1 MARIGKIEEE
11 GNGDL
16 RVEKSNLRQMVQ
28 RIILASLTTNRVL
41 IKLLYILLYLFA
53 RVYPN

>member
-16 RVEKSNLRQMVQ
+16 RAEKSNLRQMVEA
-28 RIILASLTTNRVL
+28 ITLASLTTNS
-41 IKLLYILLYLFA
+41 LYDLNYYA
-53 RVYPN
+53 